1 MNRNELLKHIADTA
15 YNIGVGAKKHFA
27 THDIVGKM
35 PGFIAFTSISIGV
48 LSLVIDALTIKH
60 VSAILV
66 VLGIIGL
73 YISFYDIKKDEYGNV
88 GVKLTQLF
96 NDLKNLYFDVKNA
109 QDENLEAYREK
120 IANIESQYYSV
131 SISKQILFSDWYA
144 HYKFFWQHQIDWID
158 EQKHFSLLRDKLP
171 LTFSLFVLLLL
182 MLAATFGFDLFSKAC
197 SYVL

>member
-15 YNIGVGAKKHFA
+15 YNIGFGAKKHFA
-27 THDIVGKM
+27 THDVVGKM

-48 LSLVIDALTIKH
+48 MSLAIDALTIKH

-73 YISFYDIKKDEYGNV
+73 YISFYDIKKDEYGDV
-88 GVKLTQLF
+88 GVKLTKLF
-96 NDLKNLYFDVKNA
+96 NELKNIYFDVKNS

-120 IANIESQYYSV
+120 IANIENQYYSI

-158 EQKHFSLLRDKLP
+158 EHKKFTLLRDKLP
-171 LTFSLFVLLLL
+171 LTFSLFILLLL
-182 MLAATFGFDLFSKAC
+182 VLIGIFGFDLFTKAC
-197 SYVL
+197 SYV